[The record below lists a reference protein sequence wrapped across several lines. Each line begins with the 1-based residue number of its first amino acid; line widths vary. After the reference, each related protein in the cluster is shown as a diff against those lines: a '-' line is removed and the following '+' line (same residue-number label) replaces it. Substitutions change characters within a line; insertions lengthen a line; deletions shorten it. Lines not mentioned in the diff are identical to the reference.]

1 MGMLEDL
8 ADRLAQDVID
18 AMDETGD
25 ENLVETIS
33 KVLISTSST
42 TQEAF
47 MTQVKIRLSE
57 RRARRVLDDKL
68 AAFRAAAKK

>member
-8 ADRLAQDVID
+8 ADSLAQDVID

-57 RRARRVLDDKL
+57 RRARAVLADRL
-68 AAFRAAAKK
+68 AAFRAKASK